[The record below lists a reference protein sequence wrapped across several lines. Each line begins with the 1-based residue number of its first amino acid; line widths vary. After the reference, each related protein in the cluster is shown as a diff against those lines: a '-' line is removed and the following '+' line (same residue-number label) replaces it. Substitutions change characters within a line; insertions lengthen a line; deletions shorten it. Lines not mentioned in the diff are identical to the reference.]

1 MGEYAEDEVLR
12 GIDDDLEW
20 ARAEPMEDLDEP
32 IPSAYDVA
40 EYQLA
45 TVFYDFHV
53 NPEAQEQI
61 LSILKFYGD
70 QVIKELL

>member
-1 MGEYAEDEVLR
+1 MGEYAEDEVNR
-12 GIDDDLEW
+12 GIDDDFEW
-20 ARAEPMEDLDEP
+20 ARTEPMEDLDEP
-32 IPSAYDVA
+32 ITSASDVA

-53 NPEAQEQI
+53 HPEAQEQI

-70 QVIKELL
+70 GVIKELL